1 VTDQGGDVS
10 AEVKGSA
17 VQHRS
22 RSPRRRTDAP
32 PAHISWP
39 AAKHLL
45 DEWHLRITTAQ
56 FGHQLQA
63 ERTHNW
69 NLILGIPVVIATTI
83 VGTAAF
89 AAINNTATN
98 DRWKFAAGVVSIGAA
113 VLAAL
118 QTFFGFG
125 DRSERHRI
133 AATRYAVTRRSIELA
148 LAKRDTQSVDRIRID
163 MDRIGGPSPQ
173 IGQKRWGMASEIAKE
188 QIARWEHGETDLE
201 QVSGEQAPGPHAG
214 RRSHRSHWM
223 RLSRASGRGIDA

>member
-1 VTDQGGDVS
+1 MSEHAG
-10 AEVKGSA
+10 EVAPQVRAK
-17 VQHRS
+17 
-22 RSPRRRTDAP
+22 SPRRRTDASR
-32 PAHISWP
+32 AHITWP
-39 AAKHLL
+39 EAQHLL
-45 DEWHLRITTAQ
+45 GEWLLRITTAQ

-98 DRWKFAAGVVSIGAA
+98 GWKFAAGVVSIGAA

-133 AATRYAVTRRSIELA
+133 AATRYAATRRSIELA
-148 LAKRDTQSVDRIRID
+148 LAKHDTEAVDRIRID

-173 IGQKRWGMASEIAKE
+173 IGQRRWDLASNIAKE
-188 QIARWEHGETDLE
+188 QVRRWAHGEADLDE
-201 QVSGEQAPGPHAG
+201 P
-214 RRSHRSHWM
+214 M
-223 RLSRASGRGIDA
+223 RPTEASGRGTDA